1 MSEGQALGEGL
12 YWMAEKFR
20 WGYEDIERNP
30 AEALRLYR
38 QAARLGRSDADIRIG
53 EFYEQGHV
61 VDLDPT
67 EAVKNY
73 RKAFLAGNPYGHAAI
88 AKLLARTES
97 YDRAEPHWTA
107 VFTAIARDLHAE
119 FLADDPGSVI
129 HAYIGAQ
136 LRHGL
141 PVRFLGFIKKF
152 RREVISYHEMAFEPE
167 LSEKQLERLR
177 TIQDWLIEHV
187 GLEDQ

>member
-1 MSEGQALGEGL
+1 
-12 YWMAEKFR
+12 MAEKFR

-38 QAARLGRSDADIRIG
+38 QAARLGRSDEYIRIG

-88 AKLLARTES
+88 AKLLARTKS
-97 YDRAEPHWTA
+97 SDRAEPHWTA
-107 VFTAIARDLHAE
+107 VFTAIARGLHTE
-119 FLADDPGSVI
+119 FLADDPGSSHPRVYRSPTSAWPTGEVPSGSSRSFVERSSAI
-129 HAYIGAQ
+129 MRWLLNLSC
-136 LRHGL
+136 LRNSWSGWGL
-141 PVRFLGFIKKF
+141 
-152 RREVISYHEMAFEPE
+152 S
-167 LSEKQLERLR
+167 R
-177 TIQDWLIEHV
+177 T
-187 GLEDQ
+187 G